1 MDEINC
7 NFMKKI
13 THLLFA
19 LSLSLAA
26 SAQQNNE
33 FKFRFN
39 HVSLS
44 VKNADTS
51 VTFYNSVLQLTEI
64 TNRTKKDGIRWMSL
78 GEDKELH
85 LISTVPEPTHTNK
98 AIHFALT
105 SSNFDAFIQRLT
117 EKRIHFSDWAE
128 ITGKVTVRA
137 DGIRQIYLQD
147 PDGYWIEVNSAD
159 VK

>member
-1 MDEINC
+1 
-7 NFMKKI
+7 MKKI
-13 THLLFA
+13 AFLLIT
-19 LSLSLAA
+19 LSLGLAA
-26 SAQQNNE
+26 LAQQTNE

-44 VKNADTS
+44 VKNADNS
-51 VTFYNSVLQLTEI
+51 VIFYNSVLQLTEI
-64 TNRTKKDGIRWMSL
+64 TNRTKKEGIRWMSL

-85 LISTVPEPTHTNK
+85 LISTVPEPVHTNK

-105 SSNFDAFIQRLT
+105 SSNFDAFILRLAA
-117 EKRIHFSDWAE
+117 KGIHFSDWAG
-128 ITGKVTVRA
+128 TVDKVTVRA
-137 DGIRQIYLQD
+137 DGIRQVYLQD